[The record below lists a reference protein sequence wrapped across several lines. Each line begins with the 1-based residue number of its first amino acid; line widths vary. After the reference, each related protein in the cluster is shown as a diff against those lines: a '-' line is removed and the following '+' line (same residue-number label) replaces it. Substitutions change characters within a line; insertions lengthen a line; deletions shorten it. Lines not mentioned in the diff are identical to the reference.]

1 MVPCQP
7 LQEPGREYADEGSS
21 WWGFSRE
28 KESRTQ
34 LICYFL
40 QVIHSATSN
49 WWSVF
54 DIFICY
60 YNSRFFTSNPEVK
73 SKSFL
78 LLFILLL
85 LFLVSWQG
93 GRKDKALPCA
103 AGGSDRGAGHFRV
116 WQFSRSHQLLWEAP
130 FVPQNET
137 ALPHQRGH
145 TGEDR
150 HCCEYRKLL
159 RELLL
164 VVIVV

>member
-1 MVPCQP
+1 MPTS
-7 LQEPGREYADEGSS
+7 PGARQRIC
-21 WWGFSRE
+21 WWGFLVMGLFSWERE
-28 KESRTQ
+28 QNPTHLLFPSGNSFCY
-34 LICYFL
+34 LI
-40 QVIHSATSN
+40 N
-49 WWSVF
+49 WLSVF

-78 LLFILLL
+78 LLFIL